1 VTQEQNQLRPRI
13 KTAAANNQ
21 SVQQQNENQSAQ
33 PVAEKKSFDAQKNW
47 TEPRAGASNRKPAAA
62 TELEPE
68 L

>member
-1 VTQEQNQLRPRI
+1 
-13 KTAAANNQ
+13 
-21 SVQQQNENQSAQ
+21 VQQQNENQSAQ
-33 PVAEKKSFDAQKNW
+33 PFAEKKSFDAQKNW